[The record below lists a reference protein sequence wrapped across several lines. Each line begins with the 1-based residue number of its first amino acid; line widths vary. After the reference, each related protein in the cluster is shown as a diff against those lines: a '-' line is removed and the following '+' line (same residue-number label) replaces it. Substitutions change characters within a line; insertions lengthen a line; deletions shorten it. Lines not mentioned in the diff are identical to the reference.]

1 MCQQSEHE
9 YPPQASLLIQVPS
22 ELVSV
27 EHQALG
33 APAHAKLF
41 SLLVMYQTIFFQD
54 TLQRLNFQIT
64 MQRMSGQYVSLK
76 KGCCLIS
83 FAPALEPSREEGS
96 L

>member
-1 MCQQSEHE
+1 MCQESEHE
-9 YPPQASLLIQVPS
+9 YPPQASLLVQVPS

-33 APAHAKLF
+33 APAHAKLC
-41 SLLVMYQTIFFQD
+41 SLLVMYQTIIQD
-54 TLQRLNFQIT
+54 TFQRLNFQIT
-64 MQRMSGQYVSLK
+64 MQRMSGQYISLK

>member
-41 SLLVMYQTIFFQD
+41 SLLVMYQTIFFPRYSSKAQFPD
-54 TLQRLNFQIT
+54 HHATDEWPVYIFKK
-64 MQRMSGQYVSLK
+64 RMLLDIVCTGT
-76 KGCCLIS
+76 
-83 FAPALEPSREEGS
+83 
-96 L
+96 